1 MTTYVQTVA
10 SDVCGPLPPTV
21 PVNIDCSLCAI
32 GFPQAGG
39 TIGVSFYGP
48 ICPPSTTP
56 SPSYWLGPAT
66 KYAPFS
72 CPNPGQDT
80 ELDPNTWVAEAP
92 FAGITTGGCA
102 NQYKFRAV
110 LVALNEYQISVS
122 VTVYVL
128 TPTVGGNYWATY
140 LSWSETLTE
149 IVNLDTT
156 RYRGRAFASPTYQS
170 VTPASIGGVGDPVM
184 YAKMIVGLQ
193 SMRLGCGSVAYALPD
208 CGFWNGTRW
217 LTCLRGEIQ
226 SLGNTDIR
234 EFTQLGFNVAGC
246 GAVGASYCQCDNFTL
261 DTVAPPTG
269 TALRN
274 ADPQFITDYGV
285 LGIAGAV
292 EAVGVEQEIQIAAA
306 TTCGIQV
313 AVKEIGGTVYIC
325 TNDNGAGWVCSTAVQ
340 AQANSPHI
348 LTATR
353 ATFEV
358 YLYAMQFPNPEIL
371 AESCGD
377 GGEYPTPD
385 PETDPWWCVD
395 GVGCVQSRLQ
405 PEDTIGGPYASLALC
420 SAACDAQV
428 GEYWCWYGYCY
439 QSETQPPGSTGP
451 YLDAAACAEECGPPE
466 MVWHCGEDSGCA
478 LIARYEAEL
487 LGYTYYFSQA
497 ECEENCTSAWWCTP
511 EGCVQWWGG
520 GTPPGATSGP
530 YATLVACEASCDT
543 GPGYYCVGGVCAFY
557 SSAPP
562 GATAGP
568 YATFL
573 ECSVNCGEG
582 FSQPAP
588 QQEPAFQPL
597 GATKL
602 MEPAR
607 RAKLLERVKLL
618 QVAPCQFLGPPVEAV
633 PSCGC
638 SGGLMHACA
647 VFGTCRTKG
656 PDWNGIP
663 SCWNCEKDPRA
674 NLAG

>member
-1 MTTYVQTVA
+1 MTTYNQNVA
-10 SDVCGPLPPTV
+10 SNVCGPLPPTV

-56 SPSYWLGPAT
+56 SPSYWLGYAT
-66 KYAPFS
+66 KYAPFR
-72 CPNPGQDT
+72 CPNTGEDT
-80 ELDPNTWVAEAP
+80 ELDPNTWVAEAM
-92 FAGITTGGCA
+92 FGGITSGSCS

-128 TPTVGGNYWATY
+128 TPTTGGHYWATY

-156 RYRGRAFASPTYQS
+156 RYRGRAFASPTYQA
-170 VTPASIGGVGDPVM
+170 VTPSSLGGIGDPVS
-184 YAKMIVGLQ
+184 YAKMVVGLQ
-193 SMRLGCGSVAYALPD
+193 SMRLGCGSKAYALPD

-217 LTCLRGEIQ
+217 LTCLRAEIQ
-226 SLGNTDIR
+226 SIGNTNIR
-234 EFTQLGFNVAGC
+234 EFTQLGFETAGC
-246 GAVGASYCQCDNFTL
+246 GAIGTAYCLCDRFTL
-261 DTVAPPTG
+261 TGVSPPTG
-269 TALRN
+269 TATKN
-274 ADPQFITDYGV
+274 SDPQFITDYGV

-292 EAVGVEQEIQIAAA
+292 EAVGVEQQIQIAAA

-313 AVKEIGGTVYIC
+313 VAKEIGGVVYIC

-340 AQANSPHI
+340 VKANSPHI

-353 ATFEV
+353 TTFEV
-358 YLYAMQFPNPEIL
+358 FLYSMQFPNPEIL

-377 GGEYPTPD
+377 GGDYPTPD
-385 PETDPWWCVD
+385 PETDPWWCTPD
-395 GVGCVQSRLQ
+395 GCVQSPLQ
-405 PEDTIGGPYASLALC
+405 PADATGGPYATFALC
-420 SAACDAQV
+420 SADCASQT

-439 QSETQPPGSTGP
+439 QSETQPAGSTGP
-451 YLDAAACAEECGPPE
+451 YASALECSESCGPAE

-487 LGYTYYFSQA
+487 LGYSYWFTEA
-497 ECEENCTSAWWCTP
+497 ECQENCTSQWWCTP
-511 EGCVQWWGG
+511 EGCIQWWGG

-530 YATLVACEASCDT
+530 YASEASCTESCNT
-543 GPGYYCVGGVCAFY
+543 GPGYYCVGGICAHY

-568 YATFL
+568 YVTFL

-588 QQEPAFQPL
+588 QPSLTFQPL
-597 GATKL
+597 SSSQVMPPDERTKL
-602 MEPAR
+602 VER
-607 RAKLLERVKLL
+607 IKLLLVE
-618 QVAPCQFLGPPVEAV
+618 PCPNLGKPLESV

-638 SGGLMHACA
+638 AGGALHECS

-656 PDWNGIP
+656 APWNNIP
-663 SCWNCEKDPRA
+663 SCWNCKSDPRLT
-674 NLAG
+674 NFE